1 MLGNWINLCEPIV
14 DNTLNFGG
22 WRFKSTYVTK
32 VGCSF
37 WTYRMLPLNSKTDSE
52 IYHYLKVKTIFSRK
66 IISER
71 KKNIV
76 MDLCPATFRSL
87 VVQGSAKT
95 PGCWPQLKPL
105 WYYKHKHTHT
115 HTHTQHTLGP
125 VDWYN
130 HIKVYLHHLS
140 CAHSNYLYYSD
151 INNWLNSLISTID
164 FPMSFL
170 FKNDSLAKAIYL
182 LIRC

>member
-37 WTYRMLPLNSKTDSE
+37 WTYRMLPLNSKTESE

-71 KKNIV
+71 KNIV

-115 HTHTQHTLGP
+115 HTHT
-125 VDWYN
+125 
-130 HIKVYLHHLS
+130 
-140 CAHSNYLYYSD
+140 AHSGASRLIHSYKC
-151 INNWLNSLISTID
+151 IFTPPVMCSL
-164 FPMSFL
+164 
-170 FKNDSLAKAIYL
+170 
-182 LIRC
+182 